1 MRALAHWLMAA
12 GLALGSLAQAAPQ
25 DVPMDTRL
33 LQRTDLAYR
42 FETFT
47 LDSADGQRHYQV
59 WVGLPRRPAPAQGY
73 PVLYMLDGN
82 AALEAL
88 DPPLLA
94 QLDQGQAPVL
104 VAVGYAGQRRID
116 RSARTYDY
124 TPQRV
129 TGEQRDPMTGEPSG
143 GAQLFL
149 KLLVGPVATK
159 VEALAPIDPQRTAL
173 WGHSYGG
180 LFTLGVLLDQPSA
193 FTTYIAASPSL
204 WWAPGWAT
212 RHSQGLPARLAAPR
226 RLWLMQGEAEP
237 ARPRPNLP
245 PAQETAAALAQ
256 ALAPV
261 PGLSVRYQGFP
272 GLGHGPMLAASLRQA
287 LQWLNEEGEM

>member
-12 GLALGSLAQAAPQ
+12 GLALGGLAQAAPQ

-33 LQRTDLAYR
+33 LQRIDLAYR
-42 FETFT
+42 FESFT

-59 WVGLPRRPAPAQGY
+59 WVGLPHRPAPAKGY
-73 PVLYMLDGN
+73 PALYMLDGN

-88 DPPLLA
+88 EPALLA

-104 VAVGYAGQRRID
+104 VAVGYAGGQRID
-116 RSARTYDY
+116 RSARTFDY
-124 TPQRV
+124 TPQR
-129 TGEQRDPMTGEPSG
+129 TAGEQRDPMTGEPSG
-143 GAQLFL
+143 GAQAFL
-149 KLLVGPVATK
+149 RLLQGPISEK
-159 VEALAPIDPQRTAL
+159 VEALAPIDAQRTAL

-193 FTTYIAASPSL
+193 FSTYIAASPSL
-204 WWAPGWAT
+204 WWAPGWAST
-212 RHSQGLPARLAAPR
+212 RSQGLAGRLEAPR

-245 PAQETAAALAQ
+245 PAQETAAGLAQ
-256 ALAPV
+256 VLGAV

-272 GLGHGPMLAASLRQA
+272 GLGHGPMLAASLQQA
-287 LQWLNEEGEM
+287 LRRLNEEGGM